1 MAYKPR
7 HLMALLLPALLLAGL
22 AVSCTETEALP
33 GTDASSIDFATPA
46 LTRGVVTS
54 ANDMNAFDVWGW
66 YEPTEGGGTTTQVFD
81 STTVTKESSGS
92 WKYDNPPRRW
102 LLGKTYR
109 FYAVYPSSSATN
121 KGYESALYDASG
133 NLTITNFD
141 CTTGVDLMTAI
152 LKGCVADDMVEN
164 GTLVNFT
171 FQHLLARVTCKVAV
185 VNSEVTV
192 NSLRLCGVGYQGN
205 YSSASTPSWSVTET
219 CTADGTPFATDAS
232 FTLTP
237 TNTSQEN
244 VLGDLLLLPQDLQ
257 NGAACFV
264 LAYRHNGLVASDPD
278 RTVTIP
284 LPAITW
290 EAGSSYNYTLT
301 IQAGVILNVSV
312 KDWDEESTSVSW
324 GDDDTT
330 TGSGS

>member
-7 HLMALLLPALLLAGL
+7 HLMPLFLPVLLAGL
-22 AVSCTETEALP
+22 VVSCSETEALP

-54 ANDMNAFDVWGW
+54 ADDMDAFDVWGW
-66 YEPTEGGGTTTQVFD
+66 YEPTEGNGTATQVFD
-81 STTVTKESSGS
+81 GTTVTKESSGS
-92 WKYDNPPRRW
+92 WKYDNPPRPW
-102 LLGKTYR
+102 LLRNTYR
-109 FYAVYPSSSATN
+109 FYAVYPSSGTN
-121 KGYESALYDASG
+121 AGYESASYDENG

-152 LKGCVADDMVEN
+152 REGCVADVMVAN
-164 GTLVNFT
+164 GIPVIFT

-192 NSLRLCGVGYQGN
+192 NSLRLYGVGYQGN
-205 YSSASTPSWSVTET
+205 YSSASTPSWSVTKT
-219 CTADGTPFATDAS
+219 CTADGTPFATAPGAS
-232 FTLTP
+232 FRLTP
-237 TNTSQEN
+237 TDTSREN

-264 LAYRHNGLVASDPD
+264 LAYRHNGLAAGDPD
-278 RTVTIP
+278 RSVTVP

-290 EAGSSYNYTLT
+290 KAGSSYNYTLT
-301 IQAGVILNVSV
+301 IQAGVTLNVSV

-330 TGSGS
+330 TGS

>member
-7 HLMALLLPALLLAGL
+7 HLMALLLPVLLLAGL

-54 ANDMNAFDVWGW
+54 ADDMNAFDVWGW
-66 YEPTEGGGTTTQVFD
+66 YEPTEGGGTAIPVF
-81 STTVTKESSGS
+81 SATPVTKESFGR
-92 WKYDNPPRRW
+92 WKYDNPPRPW
-102 LLGKTYR
+102 LLRKTYR
-109 FYAVYPSSSATN
+109 FYAVYPSSGTN
-121 KGYESALYDASG
+121 AGYESASYAENG
-133 NLTITNFD
+133 NLTITKFD

-152 LKGCVADDMVEN
+152 REDCVADVMVAN
-164 GTLVNFT
+164 GTPVIFT

-192 NSLRLCGVGYQGN
+192 NSLRLYGVGYQGN

-264 LAYRHNGLVASDPD
+264 LAYRHNGLAAGDPD
-278 RTVTIP
+278 RSVTVP

-290 EAGSSYNYTLT
+290 KAGSSYNYTLT
-301 IQAGVILNVSV
+301 IQAGVTLNVSV
-312 KDWDEESTSVSW
+312 KDWDEVNTSVSW
-324 GDDDTT
+324 GDGDST